1 MPKRTDA
8 NQVAIVGALRQ
19 LGATVQHLHTVGR
32 GCPDILI
39 GYRGVNLLAEIK
51 DGSKIPSKRKL
62 TPDEVNWH
70 QAWRGQ
76 VAIINSVDEAIK
88 LLEADE
94 GAI

>member
-8 NQVAIVGALRQ
+8 NQVAIVETLRR

-51 DGSKIPSKRKL
+51 DGDKSPSKRKL
-62 TPDEVNWH
+62 TPDEINWH

-76 VAIINSVDEAIK
+76 VAIINNVDEAIK
-88 LLEADE
+88 LLEAQ
-94 GAI
+94 